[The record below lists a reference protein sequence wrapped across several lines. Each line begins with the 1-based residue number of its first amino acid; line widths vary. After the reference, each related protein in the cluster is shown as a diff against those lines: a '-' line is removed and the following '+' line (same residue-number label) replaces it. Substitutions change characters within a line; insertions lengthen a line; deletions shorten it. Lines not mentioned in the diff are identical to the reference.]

1 MSSSLYENLPDK
13 INKNKS
19 NLPDDFSDIVYCVA
33 YHENHEWVEVE
44 ISSDFFVYPC
54 CTLHGEHQ
62 LNKTFRDKHLDS
74 LDKDWNNL
82 YKHSLEDIKKSYF
95 EHIKTEY
102 WKKEETDLYSKS
114 IICLIRLWQFVPESY
129 HTYDLDFD
137 NQLWH

>member
-1 MSSSLYENLPDK
+1 MSSSLYDNLPDK

-82 YKHSLEDIKKSYF
+82 YKHSLEDIKKTYF

-102 WKKEETDLYSKS
+102 WKKEETL
-114 IICLIRLWQFVPESY
+114 PECCGN
-129 HTYDLDFD
+129 LCRIKK
-137 NQLWH
+137 